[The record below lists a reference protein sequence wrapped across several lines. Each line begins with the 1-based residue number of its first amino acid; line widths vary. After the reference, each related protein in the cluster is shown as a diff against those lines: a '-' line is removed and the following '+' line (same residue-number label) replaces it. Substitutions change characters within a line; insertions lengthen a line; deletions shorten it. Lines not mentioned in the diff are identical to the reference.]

1 MEAPQL
7 INLPENQKRYAENL
21 LMAGIS
27 LVLVFYGI
35 IKLLDIIKKLSYENY
50 MLRELDDIRMENNDG
65 N

>member
-27 LVLVFYGI
+27 LMLVFYGI
-35 IKLLDIIKKLSYENY
+35 IKLLNIIKKLSYENY

>member
-27 LVLVFYGI
+27 LMLVFYGI